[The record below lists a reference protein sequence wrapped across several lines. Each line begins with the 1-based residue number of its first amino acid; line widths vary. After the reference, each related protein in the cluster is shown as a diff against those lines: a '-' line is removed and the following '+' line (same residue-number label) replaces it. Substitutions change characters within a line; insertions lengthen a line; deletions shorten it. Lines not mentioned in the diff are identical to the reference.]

1 MMCGKLSALALFVC
15 AIGAINWG
23 LVAINPKAE
32 LIQYLSVGGLITTV
46 YAIVG
51 LCGIW
56 ALIKAF
62 QD

>member
-1 MMCGKLSALALFVC
+1 MAWYDRTALVIA

-23 LVAINPKAE
+23 LASFDWNLVDMLVGSMPMVAN
-32 LIQYLSVGGLITTV
+32 VV
-46 YAIVG
+46 YWIVG

-62 QD
+62 Q